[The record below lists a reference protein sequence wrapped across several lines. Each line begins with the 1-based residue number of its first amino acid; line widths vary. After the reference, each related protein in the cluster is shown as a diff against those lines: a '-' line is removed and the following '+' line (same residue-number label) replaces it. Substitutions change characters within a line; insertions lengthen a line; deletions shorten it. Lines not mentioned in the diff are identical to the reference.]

1 MSLLGPGELRC
12 GGMVAFTLAAGR
24 SAFSP
29 FLDAL
34 ELCTIAVSLGDSSTL
49 VWPWPCG
56 NLIRVSTGLEDFVDL
71 QADFV
76 RALDTVVPA
85 AAAD

>member
-1 MSLLGPGELRC
+1 MI
-12 GGMVAFTLAAGR
+12 AITLAGGHAAVG
-24 SAFSP
+24 P

-56 NLIRVSTGLEDFVDL
+56 NLIRISTGLEDFVDL
-71 QADFV
+71 EADIVQAL
-76 RALDTVVPA
+76 ATVVPA
-85 AAAD
+85 AVGS